1 MPSMPTMIQGCVVP
15 GMHRAALCMLQAV
28 IPHPPICPSVFRLS
42 VHLSPPPA
50 PCQPCRGYLLF
61 TVRNMD
67 LLMSVP
73 TPLLA
78 WQR

>member
-1 MPSMPTMIQGCVVP
+1 MGEP
-15 GMHRAALCMLQAV
+15 
-28 IPHPPICPSVFRLS
+28 RLTLVAEWEQTWGKDS
-42 VHLSPPPA
+42 
-50 PCQPCRGYLLF
+50 LF
-61 TVRNMD
+61 TVRNMA